1 MKVKAKG
8 SGDKKVIYAALFGNG
23 IIMVMKFLA
32 AFFSGSAAIFA
43 EALHSTADT
52 ANQVLLLFGMNRSK
66 RPPDERHPFGYGKEI
81 YFWSFVVAVSIFFV
95 GAVFSIYKGVDRIL
109 HPEEI
114 RSYTLSVAVLLGA
127 MVFEAYAFTVAY
139 KEASKLKTKKGLF
152 GFIDMAVRTKNPTV
166 MVVLFEDSAAL
177 TGLTL
182 ALFGLGLSYYTG
194 NIYIDGATSI
204 AIGVLLLGV
213 AVLLARETKELLI
226 GESAT
231 AEDIEAMRRALTSI
245 PEINKAGSLMTMHM
259 GPDEIL
265 VNLDVEFIDGLST
278 DGVEEAV
285 DKIERRLKQAVPAV
299 KKIYIEAESLSA
311 TSAAKPAR

>member
-1 MKVKAKG
+1 MKVKSKG
-8 SGDKKVIYAALFGNG
+8 SGDKKVIYAALLGNG
-23 IIMVMKFLA
+23 IIMLMKFLA
-32 AFFSGSAAIFA
+32 AFFSGSAAMFA

-66 RPPDERHPFGYGKEI
+66 RPPDDRHPFGYGKEI

-95 GAVFSIYKGVDRIL
+95 GAVFSIYKGVDKIL
-109 HPEEI
+109 HPEQI
-114 RSYTLSVAVLLGA
+114 HSYTLSVVVLLGA
-127 MVFEAYAFTVAY
+127 MVFEAYAFMVAY
-139 KEASKLKTKKGLF
+139 KEASKLKTKNGLF
-152 GFIDMAVRTKNPTV
+152 GFIDMAVRTKNPTI

-177 TGLTL
+177 TGLTI
-182 ALFGLGLSYYTG
+182 ALIGMGLSYYTG
-194 NIYIDGATSI
+194 NLLIDGITSV

-231 AEDIEAMRRALTSI
+231 EEDIEAMRRALNSI
-245 PEINKAGSLMTMHM
+245 PEINKAGRLMTMHM

-278 DGVEEAV
+278 DGVEEAI

-299 KKIYIEAESLSA
+299 KKIYIEAESLS
-311 TSAAKPAR
+311 SR